1 MTDRVSQTATD
12 DEAIREQALERLKKR
27 RDFVAHAL
35 TYVLVN
41 AAVWAIWAATGAGY
55 AWPAW
60 LTGAWG
66 IGLAL
71 NAWDAYGRR
80 PITEADVRREI
91 DRLRPQH

>member
-41 AAVWAIWAATGAGY
+41 AAVWVIWAATGAGY

>member
-1 MTDRVSQTATD
+1 MTDRVPQIATD

-35 TYVLVN
+35 TFVLVN
-41 AAVWAIWAATGAGY
+41 AAVWVIWAATGAGY

>member
-1 MTDRVSQTATD
+1 MTDRVPQIATD

-41 AAVWAIWAATGAGY
+41 AAVWVIWAATGAGY